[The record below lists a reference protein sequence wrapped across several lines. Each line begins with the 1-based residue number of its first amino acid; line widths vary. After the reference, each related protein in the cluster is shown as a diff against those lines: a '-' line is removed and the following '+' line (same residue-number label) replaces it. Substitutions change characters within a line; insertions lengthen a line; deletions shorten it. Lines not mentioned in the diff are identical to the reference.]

1 MSECSVVSKY
11 LLKIGKTILH
21 YTCRYTLHMYYTFI
35 FYRETM
41 AQAFETQ
48 RALLEYLN
56 KNVNDRSLV
65 QRMIKRWEVYKEWEM
80 YYLVWEWEKVEE
92 KSEPK
97 VKAEIDERELKEL
110 KRMNEKL
117 MAAYKKLVKEKE
129 VYMWMYDHLVFFYEK
144 FQRYHKFVEWKVFW
158 QTAYNNNEYKR
169 QETMDMNR
177 QTVYDRYDFSYW
189 EDEKAECEAVDKII
203 SQRNEELSNIPF

>member
-1 MSECSVVSKY
+1 
-11 LLKIGKTILH
+11 
-21 YTCRYTLHMYYTFI
+21 
-35 FYRETM
+35 M

-92 KSEPK
+92 KPEPK
-97 VKAEIDERELKEL
+97 VKVEIDDKELKEL

-129 VYMWMYDHLVFFYEK
+129 IYMWMYDHLVFFYEK

-158 QTAYNNNEYKR
+158 QTAYNNSEYKR

-189 EDEKAECEAVDKII
+189 EDEKAECEAVEKII
-203 SQRNEELSNIPF
+203 AQRNEELAEIPF

>member
-1 MSECSVVSKY
+1 MDM
-11 LLKIGKTILH
+11 
-21 YTCRYTLHMYYTFI
+21 R
-35 FYRETM
+35 
-41 AQAFETQ
+41 FETQ
-48 RALLEYLN
+48 RELLEHIGRN
-56 KNVNDRSLV
+56 PEDRSLI
-65 QRMIKRWEVYKEWEM
+65 QRMMRRWEVYKDEWG
-80 YYLVWEWEKVEE
+80 YYLVSGVEIKKE
-92 KSEPK
+92 NKSEPNN
-97 VKAEIDERELKEL
+97 VSIDDKELKEL

-189 EDEKAECEAVDKII
+189 EDEKAECEAVDRII
-203 SQRNEELSNIPF
+203 SQRNEELSSIPF

>member
-1 MSECSVVSKY
+1 MFECSVVSKY

-21 YTCRYTLHMYYTFI
+21 YICRYVLHRYYTFI
-35 FYRETM
+35 FYSETM

-56 KNVNDRSLV
+56 KNVNDRSLI

-97 VKAEIDERELKEL
+97 VKAEIDDKELKEL

-129 VYMWMYDHLVFFYEK
+129 VYMWMYYHLVFFYEK
-144 FQRYHKFVEWKVFW
+144 FKEWKKFVDWKVFW
-158 QTAYNNNEYKR
+158 QTQYDLNRWIQQKEELVRDGMYERYKFEFWEVE
-169 QETMDMNR
+169 QE
-177 QTVYDRYDFSYW
+177 
-189 EDEKAECEAVDKII
+189 ECDAVEKII
-203 SQRNEELSNIPF
+203 AQRNEELAELPF

>member
-1 MSECSVVSKY
+1 
-11 LLKIGKTILH
+11 
-21 YTCRYTLHMYYTFI
+21 
-35 FYRETM
+35 
-41 AQAFETQ
+41 
-48 RALLEYLN
+48 
-56 KNVNDRSLV
+56 
-65 QRMIKRWEVYKEWEM
+65 
-80 YYLVWEWEKVEE
+80 
-92 KSEPK
+92 
-97 VKAEIDERELKEL
+97 
-110 KRMNEKL
+110 MNEKL

-129 VYMWMYDHLVFFYEK
+129 IYMWMYDHLVFFYEK

-189 EDEKAECEAVDKII
+189 EDEKAECEAVDRII

>member
-1 MSECSVVSKY
+1 
-11 LLKIGKTILH
+11 
-21 YTCRYTLHMYYTFI
+21 
-35 FYRETM
+35 M

-97 VKAEIDERELKEL
+97 VKVEIDDKELREL

-117 MAAYKKLVKEKE
+117 MNAYKKLSKEKE
-129 VYMWMYDHLVFFYEK
+129 VYMWMYDHLVFFYGK
-144 FQRYHKFVEWKVFW
+144 YLAWKKFVEWKVFW
-158 QTAYNNNEYKR
+158 QTEHNKSLGTQDTMETVRPWVYERYK
-169 QETMDMNR
+169 
-177 QTVYDRYDFSYW
+177 FSHG
-189 EDEKAECEAVDKII
+189 EVEQAECDAVEKII
-203 SQRNEELSNIPF
+203 NKRAEEIAELPF